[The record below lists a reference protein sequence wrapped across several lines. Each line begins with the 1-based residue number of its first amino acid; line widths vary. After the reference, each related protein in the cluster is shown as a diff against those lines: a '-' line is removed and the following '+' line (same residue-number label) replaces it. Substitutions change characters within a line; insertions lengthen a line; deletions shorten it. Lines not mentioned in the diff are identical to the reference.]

1 VIPALRIRLLIALL
15 CLTPFL
21 AHAQASGSQGAR
33 EVVRDTVDDVIA
45 VLNDPSVTGNER
57 ARRIENI
64 AYARFD
70 FPTMSRLVLARNWK
84 RFDAEQR
91 VTFEKEFKRFL
102 ANNYRDRIDGYEQEQ
117 VEILAERKEPRGD
130 VTVRTRIVGGEYDG
144 TNIDYRLR
152 NRGNG
157 WLVIDVVIEGISLV
171 SNYRDQF
178 KEVLSSGGP
187 DELLSRLAAKNASIS
202 TPSGG

>member
-1 VIPALRIRLLIALL
+1 MIPALRIRPLILLL

-33 EVVRDTVDDVIA
+33 AVVRETVDQVIA
-45 VLNDPSVTGNER
+45 VLNDTSVTGNER

-178 KEVLSSGGP
+178 REVISSGGP
-187 DELLSRLAAKNASIS
+187 DELLSRLAAKNESIS